1 MDALQARTWVSWFQ
15 DRFSEL
21 DAGLRDGDLA
31 SAWSA
36 HRRGRHYTGPRTVY
50 GKPIWSSRKPVDR
63 LVVLLGFEPAF
74 NQDVGYGDTFWMAR
88 YFPRALALA
97 GAVTVVTQPRAE
109 RLLRHSLPSCHVVS
123 TVDAKA
129 RAIGAA
135 DAVVDQF
142 FLPAVMDD
150 RDVAADPY
158 ISANESAVAAYRA
171 TFTADALHVG
181 VCWGSE
187 GTYQHAKARSAGA
200 DSLAPLA
207 SLGGVAWHSLM
218 RRPGARAPI
227 AMTEYE
233 PVDFA
238 DTAALI
244 GALDAVVTTDT
255 AVANLAGAMG
265 KPTFVVVPSEANFR
279 WGRGET
285 TPWYPSAR
293 VIRAAPCE
301 PWSGPFA
308 RAGDA
313 LQSLMEAA

>member
-1 MDALQARTWVSWFQ
+1 MDALQAQRWVSWFQ
-15 DRFSEL
+15 DRSSEL
-21 DAGLRDGDLA
+21 DDGLRDGDLA
-31 SAWSA
+31 TAWSA
-36 HRRGRHYTGPRTVY
+36 LRRARHYTGPRFISAVPLWA
-50 GKPIWSSRKPVDR
+50 GRPVDR
-63 LVVLLGFEPAF
+63 LVIVTGSEAGYP
-74 NQDVGYGDTFWMAR
+74 VGYGDAFWMAR
-88 YFPRALALA
+88 YVPRALALA
-97 GAVTVVTQPRAE
+97 STVTLVTEPRAE
-109 RLLRHSLPSCHVVS
+109 RLLSNNLPSCDVVS

-129 RAIGAA
+129 RAMGAA

-142 FLPAVMDD
+142 FLPAAMDD
-150 RDVAADPY
+150 RSMAADPY
-158 ISANESAVAAYRA
+158 IAADASAVAAYRD
-171 TFTADALHVG
+171 TLTADALHVG

-187 GTYQHAKARSAGA
+187 GAYQHAKARSAGA
-200 DSLAPLA
+200 DSLKPLT
-207 SLGGVAWHSLM
+207 SLRDVRWHSLM

-227 AMTEYE
+227 AMAEYE

-255 AVANLAGAMG
+255 AIANLAGAMG
-265 KPTFVVVPSEANFR
+265 KRTFVVVPSEANFR

-293 VIRAAPCE
+293 VIRAAPGE

-308 RAGDA
+308 RAADA